1 MSSSAEIKKTAVCLI
16 NNRKEE
22 NIFIRSDALGVNNIL
37 SSRNGKDNN
46 RFEEEI
52 DVLWANN
59 TENTE
64 EDSILS
70 LANMKR
76 MEKLQL
82 H

>member
-37 SSRNGKDNN
+37 SSRNGKDNS

-52 DVLWANN
+52 DVLWANK
-59 TENTE
+59 TENT